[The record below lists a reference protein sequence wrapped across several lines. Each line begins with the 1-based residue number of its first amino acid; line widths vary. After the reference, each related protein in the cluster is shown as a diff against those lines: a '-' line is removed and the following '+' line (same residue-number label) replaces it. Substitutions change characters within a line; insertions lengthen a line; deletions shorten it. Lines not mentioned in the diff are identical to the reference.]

1 MANIQIGGFKAWGS
15 LSMGEGHFGNPMVQ
29 EVASSYGTQL
39 SKGDIIIGVSDGT
52 VAIGAAAN
60 NGLLLGVI
68 IGCSYVV
75 AGKRTPSDFI
85 PATTAFSPTTVG
97 SPNASLVQYLPLT
110 GDLVLSVDADEATTF
125 STYATALGAI
135 GENADIASPGS
146 PSTVIGVSTMCLD
159 ISTHATS
166 TANFRI
172 VGVQGYT
179 LEGGPVTGAPWND
192 PIVTRFKYLVVCN
205 EGLLPPYTATG
216 V

>member
-1 MANIQIGGFKAWGS
+1 
-15 LSMGEGHFGNPMVQ
+15 MGKGHFGNPFVQ

-39 SKGDIIIGVSDGT
+39 SKYDIIIGVSDGT

-75 AGKRTPSDFI
+75 AGKRTLSDFI
-85 PATTAFSPTTVG
+85 PATTVFSPSTVG
-97 SPNASLVQYLPLT
+97 SANASLVEYLPLT
-110 GDLVLSVDADEATTF
+110 GDLVMEVDADEATTF
-125 STYATALGAI
+125 ATYATALGAI

-146 PSTVIGVSTMCLD
+146 PSTTIGVSTMCLD

-166 TANFRI
+166 TLNFRI
-172 VGVQGYT
+172 IGVEGYT
-179 LEGGPVTGAPWND
+179 LEAPPIVSTPWND
-192 PIVTRFKYLVVCN
+192 PTVTRFKYLVVCN
-205 EGLLPPYTATG
+205 EGLLPPYTTTG

>member
-1 MANIQIGGFKAWGS
+1 MANIQYGGFRPWGT
-15 LSMGEGHFGNPMVQ
+15 LSGGKGHFGNPFVQ
-29 EVASSYGTQL
+29 EVANNYGTQL
-39 SKGDIIIGVSDGT
+39 SKFDIIIGVSDGT

-85 PATTAFSPTTVG
+85 PASTTFSPTTVG
-97 SPNASLVQYLPLT
+97 SSAASLVEYLPLT
-110 GDLVLSVDADEATTF
+110 GDLVLEVDADEATTF
-125 STYATALGAI
+125 ATYATALGAI

-146 PSTVIGVSTMCLD
+146 PSTTIGVSTQCLD
-159 ISTHATS
+159 ISTHATT

-172 VGVQGYT
+172 IGVEGYT
-179 LEGGPVTGAPWND
+179 LEGGPITTSPWND
-192 PIVTRFKYLVVCN
+192 PTVTRFKYLVVCD

>member
-1 MANIQIGGFKAWGS
+1 MANIQIGGFQFWGTMHGGAS
-15 LSMGEGHFGNPMVQ
+15 AMTNTFVSG
-29 EVASSYGTQL
+29 VASGYGTQL
-39 SKGDIIIGVSDGT
+39 SKGDVIIGVSDGT

-68 IGCSYVV
+68 IGCSYVLQ
-75 AGKRTPSDFI
+75 GKRVEADFL
-85 PATTAFSPTTVG
+85 PASTTFSPSTVG
-97 SPNASLVQYLPLT
+97 SPNASLVEWIPLT
-110 GDLVLSVDADEATTF
+110 GDNIFSVDADEATTF

-146 PSTVIGVSTMCLD
+146 PSTTIGVSTQCLD
-159 ISTHATS
+159 ISTHSTS

-192 PIVTRFKYLVVCN
+192 PTVTRFKYLVVCN

>member
-1 MANIQIGGFKAWGS
+1 MANITQGGFRPWGS
-15 LSMGEGHFGNPMVQ
+15 LSGGEGHFGNPFVQ
-29 EVASSYGTQL
+29 EVANNYGTQL
-39 SKGDIIIGVSDGT
+39 SKYDIIIGVSDGT

-75 AGKRTPSDFI
+75 SGKRTPSDFI
-85 PATTAFSPTTVG
+85 PASTTFTPTTVG

-110 GDLVLSVDADEATTF
+110 GDLVLEVDADEATTF

-146 PSTVIGVSTMCLD
+146 PSTVIGVSTQCLD
-159 ISTHATS
+159 ISTHAT
-166 TANFRI
+166 TTLNFRML
-172 VGVQGYT
+172 GVQGYT
-179 LEGGPVTGAPWND
+179 LESGPVTGAPWND
-192 PIVTRFKYLVVCN
+192 PTVTRFKYLVLCN
-205 EGLLPPYTATG
+205 EGLLPPYTTSG